1 MFEWFV
7 EVTARWVSAGAAVIS
22 VACAILVMRRSDAEK
37 SAGAINKLG
46 DRVTE
51 IERDCSN
58 IKIRLDQVPTKADLE
73 GLKSDVRALGRDV
86 GKVEAGIDRIEEFL
100 RERGK

>member
-1 MFEWFV
+1 MESFV
-7 EVTARWVSAGAAVIS
+7 ELLFRGLSAGSALIA
-22 VACAILVMRRSDAEK
+22 VACAVYVANRASSWRNSDEAK
-37 SAGAINKLG
+37 ALQQ
-46 DRVTE
+46 RVTE

-58 IKIRLDQVPTKADLE
+58 IKVRLDQVPTKADLE

>member
-1 MFEWFV
+1 MESLLELLF
-7 EVTARWVSAGAAVIS
+7 RGLSAGSALIAVVCAVY
-22 VACAILVMRRSDAEK
+22 VANRASGWRNSDEAQRMER
-37 SAGAINKLG
+37 
-46 DRVTE
+46 RVTE

-58 IKIRLDQVPTKADLE
+58 IKIRLDQVPTTADLE
-73 GLKSDVRALGRDV
+73 GLKGDVRALVRDV